1 MWKMFGKS
9 RNTKKLEK
17 EVSNVEKRI
26 KLLNSREDLLHK
38 KLSVLNKQLR
48 YSYEKDYFK
57 YLINVLESYKFD
69 YNPNTIIYEDCS
81 IEQLMYL
88 MYVKY
93 GVHKDWQDYSGK
105 RSVYERCYD
114 GFDENSRMD
123 DNDYKN
129 FLINGLID

>member
-1 MWKMFGKS
+1 MKMFSES
-9 RNTKKLEK
+9 RNTQKLQK
-17 EVSNVEKRI
+17 EVAKVERRL
-26 KLLNSREDLLHK
+26 KLLNDRKELLRK
-38 KLSVLNKQLR
+38 KLSILNKQLKQA
-48 YSYEKDYFK
+48 YETDYFK
-57 YLINVLESYKFD
+57 YLTDVLESYKFD
-69 YNPNTIIYEDCS
+69 YNPNNIVYEYCN

-93 GVHKDWQDYSGK
+93 GVRKDWEDYSGK

-114 GFDENSRMD
+114 SVDENSRMD